1 MFSLLGFHAVCKH
14 CLFVFSFITL
24 GEISMHAFFISCCV
38 SYLGLCVF
46 GVFVSSCVFCV
57 HVYEHCVLCVYT
69 FVFVSSC
76 VFCVHVCEHCVLC
89 VYTFRPLSIPR
100 RSPSDVSPNK
110 LQNVKSRLNFHSI
123 FQLASHQRGLSAQ
136 PTPNLLLTSIGFL
149 MKIERHTYK
158 KRIYIHRL
166 NNRENGIFSGFAWIF
181 PGLQDTRYLQWW
193 MGTPLGKRGVARDG
207 LREARQGLCCAVT
220 SVLCCEVLYKFQWP
234 VLLVGKKGWAGT
246 TLRKAKWPS
255 Q

>member
-1 MFSLLGFHAVCKH
+1 MYSLILFIPFHMFSLLGFHAVCKH

-24 GEISMHAFFISCCV
+24 GEICMHASFISCCV

-46 GVFVSSCVFCV
+46 G
-57 HVYEHCVLCVYT
+57 
-69 FVFVSSC
+69 VFVSSC

-136 PTPNLLLTSIGFL
+136 PSPNLLWTSIGFL
-149 MKIERHTYK
+149 IQ
-158 KRIYIHRL
+158 
-166 NNRENGIFSGFAWIF
+166 A
-181 PGLQDTRYLQWW
+181 
-193 MGTPLGKRGVARDG
+193 
-207 LREARQGLCCAVT
+207 
-220 SVLCCEVLYKFQWP
+220 
-234 VLLVGKKGWAGT
+234 
-246 TLRKAKWPS
+246 
-255 Q
+255 